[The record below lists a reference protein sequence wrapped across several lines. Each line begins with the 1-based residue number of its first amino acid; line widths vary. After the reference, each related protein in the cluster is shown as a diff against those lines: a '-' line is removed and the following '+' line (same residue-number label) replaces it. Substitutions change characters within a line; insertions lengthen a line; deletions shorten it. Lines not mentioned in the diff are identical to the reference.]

1 MSEKFR
7 QPESWL
13 KNIRVRSYQILGSLG
28 VFAVL
33 ASCGVGTPKDQ
44 EQSNPQNV
52 TQEVAEEEAEVQPT
66 STAVPTTLLEEAYAK
81 LYYESIAEED
91 SARFRNGAETQD
103 LSIVKG
109 ISLEDAYSKMYAEGM
124 VAEDAAQFI
133 RKSRLITKPTSTV
146 VKNKQNSK
154 PVSAT
159 IVKTT
164 EPTKETVIPTSTP
177 VVEVAETVEAV
188 KYGFNPAKNEGNVWF
203 LKDSDGNEVKK
214 AIDAKG
220 FIPDANLKV
229 SDLSPAALGPI
240 PADASDFQAY
250 LNKDREGFGPLAG
263 FTNGTNDYG
272 QYGKTGP
279 QVPAYSWMIHTGLS
293 VEMPGIGK
301 VTGEFGRAVMVL
313 IINRTNDVYRFDNES
328 VEVVAGFEGWG
339 RIWNG
344 DANYVQETDK
354 RIVNHYRHRL
364 GYGVA
369 ESGFI
374 GQCDKGAEN
383 CDAVTVV
390 TVERVQ
396 WGNNEDGTPRYQFRL
411 IRAETVSAK

>member
-13 KNIRVRSYQILGSLG
+13 KNIRVKSYQLLGTLG
-28 VFAVL
+28 VLAV
-33 ASCGVGTPKDQ
+33 ASSCGLGVSREQ
-44 EQSNPQNV
+44 NQSNSPKV
-52 TQEVAEEEAEVQPT
+52 TEVKPT
-66 STAVPTTLLEEAYAK
+66 STALPTMTVTAVPTTLLEAAYAK
-81 LYYESIAEED
+81 LYSEGIAVED
-91 SARFRNGAETQD
+91 SSKFQNGAETQD
-103 LSIVKG
+103 SSIVKG
-109 ISLEDAYSKMYAEGM
+109 ISLEDAYSEMYAKGI
-124 VAEDAAQFI
+124 ADEDAAKFI

-164 EPTKETVIPTSTP
+164 EPTKETVIPTTTP
-177 VVEVAETVEAV
+177 EVETIN
-188 KYGFNPAKNEGNVWF
+188 YGFNPAKNEGNVWL

-301 VTGEFGRAVMVL
+301 VTGEYGRAVMVL
-313 IINRTNDVYRFDNES
+313 IVNRTNDVYRFDNES